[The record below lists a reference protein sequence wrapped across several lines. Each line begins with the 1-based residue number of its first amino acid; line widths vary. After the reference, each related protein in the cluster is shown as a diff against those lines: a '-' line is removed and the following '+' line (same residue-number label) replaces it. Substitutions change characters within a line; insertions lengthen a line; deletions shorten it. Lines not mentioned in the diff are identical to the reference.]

1 MENFVQFQCY
11 NPFRFGYIF
20 FDTGDHLVDQIFI
33 NNNVRVKYFH
43 DFVLED
49 VKYHILMCKIKKKDE
64 KNFILSMEQLKNKML
79 LLGHTDYEG
88 FCNLMS
94 EYLVPERK
102 SEIYGK

>member
-1 MENFVQFQCY
+1 MENFVQMRCY
-11 NPFRFGYIF
+11 NPFRFAYVFI
-20 FDTGDHLVDQIFI
+20 DTGDHLADQVFI
-33 NNNVRVKYFH
+33 NNKVRVKFLH
-43 DFVLED
+43 EFVLQGA
-49 VKYHILMCKIKKKDE
+49 KYHILMCKIRKKDE
-64 KNFILSMEQLKNKML
+64 RNFILSMEQLKNKML